1 MSSQLLARTS
11 QRLKQLLTSPS
22 TSKKSTNDGE
32 GTPTLSPASGPVTPA
47 TPRRASRP
55 HSWISHTSS
64 KRCDVSHIEARE
76 AATSEENTP
85 RIEPYA
91 IPNTDDGKG
100 RTKSTG
106 NAGLR
111 SACNGDE
118 NDGGCHAPILS
129 RSETSLCA
137 ISHTNSDQDGR
148 NDVHDAPSQGG
159 LGVFPRGGRENDTSP
174 SSPSGRFGTPTSQTS
189 CLDTACRLRVPRKS
203 SRRGRKV
210 AVSGHGSHIQG
221 VQGSLE
227 LFPSPPIASQGSLL
241 GRLPE
246 RNCPIKVHGSSDRWG
261 RDNTNQL
268 SRRDPHTSTLDLFE
282 ALSLDPDQAGDQT
295 PTQELQR
302 ISTEE
307 DNHDEIERDLP
318 LTRTA
323 WSDDVEQLIRE
334 TDKAFKA
341 VGFALSDAKSA
352 TGVDNFK
359 TINWG
364 GRSDLYPNHQ
374 LKDSGSVSPK
384 KSTSMRTKAKAA
396 AKTPLTRN
404 ASIKATKQKSKKG
417 SRKVALQ
424 AFPTTIQNPSPRW
437 TLPEVTAELFGG
449 RIFGRL
455 EADEMLKSE
464 ESMQRARWSRE
475 CKISERERE
484 ERQRDSMYSMTS
496 VETREEDRS
505 TPVEPFHLEELSS
518 RLSNIKLPD
527 GDFETPRPS
536 PRPPIPLKGT
546 TRESERFSDSELAQ
560 PLNTVLP
567 SIPIHSPISPPT
579 QGTFAVFNATAPL
592 SPVSAIP
599 QPLNNFHENGLTDQD
614 PLRFGKMKF
623 PSPPIPS
630 QPQPIPRRASR
641 SRSVTR
647 TNLATIR
654 ETSPADPTPTHSQ
667 SMPATPAKN
676 RSPIRSPPSRGTPVG
691 ITPPSPE
698 SPQMGLVNATAKSA
712 RQLQSAVHS
721 RGCKQNP
728 NTRDAI
734 ATTEAMSGS
743 LSPRKVTPYPSQPTA
758 PSLDAGLISTPFSL
772 TAPMFRHGSIRLNKP
787 KHFQSFPVSGITT
800 PKYDYDVEGAD
811 GLQAQVIPLDW
822 TAFQMAISGGAGEY
836 HMPGIGGEELSRE
849 SDSKKEEDKLD
860 RKEREDLFDW
870 WKEFGFRG
878 RDGGMGR
885 VLRSEP
891 RKGQRKG
898 KGGKSS
904 KVGEEK
910 KRRKASSKPQV
921 VVAELEGNCFSAGS
935 VPIISE
941 PDDGL
946 LAGSDPTKKGP
957 RPFSFMPGQEEIVP
971 LAQASKSSQSL
982 PSRLG
987 DNQLAPGN
995 ASNSASASSSFDERQ
1010 IGKLTPPTTTD
1021 TGYDS
1026 DDSLPD
1032 SPMEEISEEALREGR
1047 DVLMGFNLNNDL
1059 PNFLRWESERSVRWE
1074 YGGREPLYEVGGV
1087 ERSMSY

>member
-1 MSSQLLARTS
+1 M
-11 QRLKQLLTSPS
+11 
-22 TSKKSTNDGE
+22 
-32 GTPTLSPASGPVTPA
+32 V
-47 TPRRASRP
+47 
-55 HSWISHTSS
+55 
-64 KRCDVSHIEARE
+64 
-76 AATSEENTP
+76 EENAERHP
-85 RIEPYA
+85 RIEPPA
-91 IPNTDDGKG
+91 IPHAAKG
-100 RTKSTG
+100 RTKSAG
-106 NAGLR
+106 NVGTSNTLGPDTEG
-111 SACNGDE
+111 SNNGD
-118 NDGGCHAPILS
+118 CHADVKS
-129 RSETSLCA
+129 RSESSLCPPNH
-137 ISHTNSDQDGR
+137 SQDGC
-148 NDVHDAPSQGG
+148 NGIHDGNS
-159 LGVFPRGGRENDTSP
+159 LGVPHGVEKGDASI
-174 SSPSGRFGTPTSQTS
+174 SIPSGRFDTASSPTS

-210 AVSGHGSHIQG
+210 AVDGHGSHIPPCLQG
-221 VQGSLE
+221 GLE
-227 LFPSPPIASQGSLL
+227 LFPSPPPASQGSIL
-241 GRLPE
+241 GTLPSHPAD
-246 RNCPIKVHGSSDRWG
+246 RNPRSASSDRWG
-261 RDNTNQL
+261 KDNANQST
-268 SRRDPHTSTLDLFE
+268 SRGPRNSTLDLLE
-282 ALSLDPDQAGDQT
+282 ALSLDPGEADQT
-295 PTQELQR
+295 PTQELHR
-302 ISTEE
+302 ISIE
-307 DNHDEIERDLP
+307 DHDAESEDRDLA

-352 TGVDNFK
+352 TGVDNFR
-359 TINWG
+359 TINWS
-364 GRSDLYPNHQ
+364 GRPDIHHTYQNE
-374 LKDSGSVSPK
+374 SGTVSPK

-404 ASIKATKQKSKKG
+404 ASVKATKQKSKKG
-417 SRKVALQ
+417 SRKFALQ

-449 RIFGRL
+449 RMFGRL

-475 CKISERERE
+475 CKMSERERE
-484 ERQRDSMYSMTS
+484 ERKRDSMYSTTS

-518 RLSNIKLPD
+518 RLSNIKVAD

-536 PRPPIPLKGT
+536 PRPPVQLQDI
-546 TRESERFSDSELAQ
+546 TRASERFSGPELAQ
-560 PLNTVLP
+560 QLNTVLP
-567 SIPIHSPISPPT
+567 PIPIHSPISPPT
-579 QGTFAVFNATAPL
+579 PGTFAVFNATVPL
-592 SPVSAIP
+592 SPVSAISP
-599 QPLNNFHENGLTDQD
+599 PLNTFQDNGLTDQD

-623 PSPPIPS
+623 PSPPIAPIPS

-654 ETSPADPTPTHSQ
+654 ETSPADSKAIIHSQ

-691 ITPPSPE
+691 VTPPSPE
-698 SPQMGLVNATAKSA
+698 SPQSDIVSATTNSTTL
-712 RQLQSAVHS
+712 LQSSLHN
-721 RGCKQNP
+721 RGFMARP

-734 ATTEAMSGS
+734 ATTEAISGS
-743 LSPRKVTPYPSQPTA
+743 LSPRKITPFPSQPT
-758 PSLDAGLISTPFSL
+758 PQFLNAGLVSTPFSL

-787 KHFQSFPVSGITT
+787 KHSQSFPSSGRTT
-800 PKYDYDVEGAD
+800 PKYGYDVEEAD

-822 TAFQMAISGGAGEY
+822 TAFQIAISGGAGEY
-836 HMPGIGGEELSRE
+836 HMPGIGGEELSWE

-870 WKEFGFRG
+870 WREFGFRG

-891 RKGQRKG
+891 RKWHKKE

-904 KVGEEK
+904 KGGEEK
-910 KRRKASSKPQV
+910 KRRKASSKPQI
-921 VVAELEGNCFSAGS
+921 VVAELEGDGFPASS

-946 LAGSDPTKKGP
+946 FAGSEPTKKRP

-971 LAQASKSSQSL
+971 LTEATKSSQSL
-982 PSRLG
+982 PSRLR
-987 DNQLAPGN
+987 DNHLAPGN
-995 ASNSASASSSFDERQ
+995 ASNSASASSSSDERQ
-1010 IGKLTPPTTTD
+1010 IGKMTPPTTTD
-1021 TGYDS
+1021 TGYES

-1059 PNFLRWESERSVRWE
+1059 PNFLRWESETSVRWE
-1074 YGGREPLYEVGGV
+1074 YGGREPLYELGGV